1 MASEREDREL
11 PRGEPLHPATVPLYL
26 VKQLPGLIPV
36 LITGTFAPAIAAG
49 GLLIAVIASVV
60 RWTRFRWRLEGG
72 ALVLNEG
79 LVTRR
84 QRVIPLERIQAVELV
99 RPLAHRL
106 FGVVEVRIETVGG
119 SKTEGRLD
127 ALRPEIAQRLR
138 ATLLRRGEEID
149 PRGERR
155 PLVRVGAATI
165 VLAGLTGGRVGV
177 VAALLGLGNELLGD
191 RFEQLFDLPSRL
203 GVRGLVVLALL
214 AGLVAFIV
222 SVAATAVAYW
232 GFTLSEAEECLLI
245 RRGLLEQRFDTIPLR
260 RIQALTVEENA
271 VRRLLGRAAVGV
283 VVAGRAGEA
292 ARQTGVLL
300 PLGRRSEAFALA
312 ERVLDVP
319 GLALARLEPM
329 PGRALGRRM
338 ARALVVAALLAAAAV
353 AALGARGLLA
363 LVASVPLAV
372 WGLGAYRALGHAE
385 HDGIVVAR
393 SGFLV
398 RRTSFVPV
406 ARLQSLALSA
416 TPVQRRLR
424 LASLSLQ
431 IAGPGAR
438 GDPRLYDLDRASGE
452 RLLGRLAEPIPAG

>member
-1 MASEREDREL
+1 MASESENHEL
-11 PRGEPLHPATVPLYL
+11 LRGQPLHLATVPLYL

-36 LITGTFAPAIAAG
+36 LITGTFAPAIAVG
-49 GLLIAVIASVV
+49 GLLVAVIASIV
-60 RWTRFRWRLEGG
+60 RWTRFRWRLEGA

-127 ALRPEIAQRLR
+127 ALGPEIAQRLR
-138 ATLLRRGEEID
+138 ATLLRRGEEIV
-149 PRGERR
+149 PRSEPR
-155 PLVRVGAATI
+155 PLVRVSAATI

-177 VAALLGLGNELLGD
+177 VAALLGLGDELLGD

-203 GVRGLVVLALL
+203 GVRGLVILALL
-214 AGLVAFIV
+214 AGLVAFVV

-232 GFTLSEAEECLLI
+232 GFTLSAADEGLLI

-271 VRRLLGRAAVGV
+271 ARRLLGRAAVKV

-292 ARQTGVLL
+292 AQQTGVLL
-300 PLGRRSEAFALA
+300 PLGRRSEAFGLA

-319 GLALARLEPM
+319 GLASVRLAPAPR
-329 PGRALGRRM
+329 RALGRRV
-338 ARALVVAALLAAAAV
+338 ARALVVTALLAAVAV
-353 AALGARGLLA
+353 AASGALGLLA
-363 LVASVPLAV
+363 LVASVPLAA
-372 WGLGAYRALGHAE
+372 WGLGAYRALGYAE
-385 HDGIVVAR
+385 LDGIVVAR

-398 RRTSFVPV
+398 QRTSFVPV

-424 LASLSLQ
+424 LASLTLQ

-438 GDPRLYDLDRASGE
+438 SDPRLRDLDHATGD
-452 RLLGRLAEPIPAG
+452 RLLSRLAEAIPQG